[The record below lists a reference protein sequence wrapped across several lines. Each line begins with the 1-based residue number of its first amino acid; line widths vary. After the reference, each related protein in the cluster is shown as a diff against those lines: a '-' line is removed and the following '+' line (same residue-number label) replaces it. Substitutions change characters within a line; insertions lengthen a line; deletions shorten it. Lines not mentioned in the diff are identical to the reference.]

1 MWQAEAKAADAQE
14 QLVSLQDASRTVEQ
28 KLREQH
34 IKVVEN
40 FREQLT
46 KAKVQ
51 CSLAHFSLKSSGIL
65 FKG

>member
-14 QLVSLQDASRTVEQ
+14 QLVSLQDASRTAEQ

-34 IKVVEN
+34 IKVVKN
-40 FREQLT
+40 LREQLT

-51 CSLAHFSLKSSGIL
+51 CSLVRFSL
-65 FKG
+65 